1 MDTKLRQL
9 MSDEELEFFSHLTRL
24 CPEGMIPLARVKLT
38 EFVFPLAE
46 YGTDLFYHDFKELNK
61 ITVPFLIYSFKKK
74 KPVCV
79 IYYVQDNDT
88 GSHDALES
96 WLESCQISVFKIESQ
111 KDLYLNEDF
120 LSVLES
126 VN

>member
-24 CPEGMIPLARVKLT
+24 CPEGMIPLARIKLT

-61 ITVPFLIYSFKKK
+61 LTVPFLIYSFKKK

-79 IYYVQDNDT
+79 IYYLKDNKVGFND
-88 GSHDALES
+88 SLES
-96 WLESCQISVFKIESQ
+96 WLENCQISLFKIESP

-120 LSVLES
+120 LSVLEGE
-126 VN
+126 

>member
-88 GSHDALES
+88 GSHDILEN
-96 WLESCQISVFKIESQ
+96 WLQECQIKLFKIDSA
-111 KDLYLNEDF
+111 KHLYLNDD
-120 LSVLES
+120 LISILEE
-126 VN
+126 

>member
-46 YGTDLFYHDFKELNK
+46 YCTDLFYHDFKELNK
-61 ITVPFLIYSFKKK
+61 ITVPFLIFSFKKK

-88 GSHDALES
+88 GSHDTLEN
-96 WLESCQISVFKIESQ
+96 WLKKCQIKLFKIDSA
-111 KDLYLNEDF
+111 KHLYLNDD
-120 LSVLES
+120 LISILEE
-126 VN
+126 

>member
-1 MDTKLRQL
+1 MNTKLRQL

-46 YGTDLFYHDFKELNK
+46 YGTDLFYHDLKELNK
-61 ITVPFLIYSFKKK
+61 ITVPFLIYSFRKK

-79 IYYVQDNDT
+79 IYYLQATDT
-88 GSHDALES
+88 GSYDALES
-96 WLESCQISVFKIESQ
+96 WLKNCQIELFKFYSV
-111 KDLYLNEDF
+111 KDLYLNDDF
-120 LSVLES
+120 MDAIKR
-126 VN
+126 